1 MARKVLT
8 DRALN
13 ALKPAA
19 AGKRYEVM
27 DGVVP
32 GFGVRVTDKRK
43 RTFILIARYAGAD
56 NPTRRALG
64 EYGAITLETARE
76 KARDWIKMIQRG
88 IDPKVV
94 EEQQLREAAR
104 ARKNSVAAVAEDF
117 IREKVLGPKFYDEW
131 SSLEWKTIPQGR
143 PLERKGLEVT
153 RDIRRE
159 IIPRWGK
166 LPITELARPEI
177 RLVVEAKAQSAPA
190 QARNLLGII
199 KRMFS
204 WAIDKERYGL
214 ALSPAD
220 TLRPTKIFGKKK
232 TRNRILD
239 DVELFALWRAAKRMP
254 YPQGSVYQL
263 LTLNALRLNEA
274 ADAAKPE
281 FDFAKKL
288 WTIPEDRMKGDDAD
302 ARAHVVPLTDDTMA
316 LLASLPKFRTGHF
329 VFSTTFGK
337 SPVWIGNKVKRR
349 LDRQMLL
356 TLRALAR
363 LRGDDPKKVTLKH
376 WVNHDIRRTV
386 RSNLSAL
393 RVSEEVREAV
403 LAHARPG
410 IKQTYDLHDY
420 VDEKREALELWAA
433 RLRAIVEPPPANV
446 VSIATARG

>member
-8 DRALN
+8 DRALK

-88 IDPKVV
+88 IDPKEV

-204 WAIDKERYGL
+204 WATDKERYGD
-214 ALSPAD
+214 SHC
-220 TLRPTKIFGKKK
+220 RQR
-232 TRNRILD
+232 TR
-239 DVELFALWRAAKRMP
+239 
-254 YPQGSVYQL
+254 
-263 LTLNALRLNEA
+263 
-274 ADAAKPE
+274 
-281 FDFAKKL
+281 
-288 WTIPEDRMKGDDAD
+288 
-302 ARAHVVPLTDDTMA
+302 
-316 LLASLPKFRTGHF
+316 
-329 VFSTTFGK
+329 
-337 SPVWIGNKVKRR
+337 
-349 LDRQMLL
+349 
-356 TLRALAR
+356 
-363 LRGDDPKKVTLKH
+363 
-376 WVNHDIRRTV
+376 
-386 RSNLSAL
+386 
-393 RVSEEVREAV
+393 
-403 LAHARPG
+403 
-410 IKQTYDLHDY
+410 
-420 VDEKREALELWAA
+420 
-433 RLRAIVEPPPANV
+433 
-446 VSIATARG
+446 

>member
-1 MARKVLT
+1 M
-8 DRALN
+8 
-13 ALKPAA
+13 
-19 AGKRYEVM
+19 
-27 DGVVP
+27 
-32 GFGVRVTDKRK
+32 
-43 RTFILIARYAGAD
+43 
-56 NPTRRALG
+56 
-64 EYGAITLETARE
+64 
-76 KARDWIKMIQRG
+76 
-88 IDPKVV
+88 
-94 EEQQLREAAR
+94 
-104 ARKNSVAAVAEDF
+104 
-117 IREKVLGPKFYDEW
+117 
-131 SSLEWKTIPQGR
+131 
-143 PLERKGLEVT
+143 
-153 RDIRRE
+153 
-159 IIPRWGK
+159 
-166 LPITELARPEI
+166 
-177 RLVVEAKAQSAPA
+177 
-190 QARNLLGII
+190 
-199 KRMFS
+199 
-204 WAIDKERYGL
+204 
-214 ALSPAD
+214 SPAD

-232 TRNRILD
+232 TRSRILD

-302 ARAHVVPLTDDTMA
+302 ARAHVVPLTEDTMA

-329 VFSTTFGK
+329 LFSTTFGK